1 MKNKYNYFVSE
12 IGNQIIKSV
21 NNNLSF
27 RNKFKDMAVEVKSL
41 DARQTFARIISDT
54 NCKYVMEIY
63 IDPKDS
69 EEYIKFIMLMNWLI
83 YYFVNLNLQIIVAKI
98 LIKLT

>member
-54 NCKYVMEIY
+54 NCKYQCY
-63 IDPKDS
+63 
-69 EEYIKFIMLMNWLI
+69 KFAHPLEQRVLM
-83 YYFVNLNLQIIVAKI
+83 F
-98 LIKLT
+98 

>member
-41 DARQTFARIISDT
+41 DA
-54 NCKYVMEIY
+54 
-63 IDPKDS
+63 
-69 EEYIKFIMLMNWLI
+69 
-83 YYFVNLNLQIIVAKI
+83 QIGRAHV
-98 LIKLT
+98 